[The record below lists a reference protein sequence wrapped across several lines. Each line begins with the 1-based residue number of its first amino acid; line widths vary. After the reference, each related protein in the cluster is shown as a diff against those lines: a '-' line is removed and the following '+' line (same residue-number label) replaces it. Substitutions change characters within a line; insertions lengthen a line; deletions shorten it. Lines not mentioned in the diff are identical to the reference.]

1 MTTCMGF
8 GGTQQQGGRRRR
20 RNGKTKK
27 MRGGNFYS
35 FKGAIGTNGAEWG
48 AQENLAADS
57 ATGRILPNNGSELL
71 AAPLLGGRRRRGKGK
86 KVTRKGGRKSRRV
99 PRRRTMRG
107 GAPWL
112 TAGAVGYGYGGDSLQ
127 TRGPTDVVPYNPRAL
142 VAGGPVQGGDGAF
155 LTS

>member
-1 MTTCMGF
+1 MPCGVPF
-8 GGTQQQGGRRRR
+8 GGQQGGRRR

-27 MRGGNFYS
+27 MRGGNFYA
-35 FKGAIGTNGAEWG
+35 FKGAMGTNGAEWG

-57 ATGRILPNNGSELL
+57 ATGQILPNNGSELL
-71 AAPLLGGRRRRGKGK
+71 AAPLFGGRRRRGKGK

-107 GAPWL
+107 GANWVSVAP
-112 TAGAVGYGYGGDSLQ
+112 AGGSYIGHGTGGFINLAQYGAKM
-127 TRGPTDVVPYNPRAL
+127 PVE
-142 VAGGPVQGGDGAF
+142 GGPVQGGDGAF